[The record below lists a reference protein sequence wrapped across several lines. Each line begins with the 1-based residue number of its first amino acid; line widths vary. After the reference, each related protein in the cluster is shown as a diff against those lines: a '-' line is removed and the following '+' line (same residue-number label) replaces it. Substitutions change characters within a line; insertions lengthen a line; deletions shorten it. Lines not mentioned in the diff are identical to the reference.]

1 MNTLW
6 PTKETGNMPWARLRL
21 PPFSPVAL
29 RVLQLANS
37 ESVQLHEL
45 SELISSD
52 PALSSEVLAIV
63 NSLVYAP
70 RFPINSI
77 LQSIA
82 VIGATRL
89 QGLCLV
95 VGVRAY
101 MGKPAGK
108 PAMQALWRHSL
119 ACAIIAEQLAGAGF
133 IDSDNAFTG
142 GIMHDIGR
150 LALSA
155 VRPTEYNYLL
165 ESYAGSSR
173 GMMDR
178 EREVFGMDHCEVG
191 NRLVTEWNLP
201 EDFRAIVA
209 GHHTP
214 CQECKCWDIATLV
227 GLSCRIADSAGFA
240 AFRSCEPAPFDA
252 LLLELPANERK
263 LFYADVESL
272 VLEITAKIKAIE
284 SI

>member
-1 MNTLW
+1 
-6 PTKETGNMPWARLRL
+6 MPWARLRL
-21 PPFSPVAL
+21 PPFSPIAL

-37 ESVQLHEL
+37 EDVPLQEL

-82 VIGATRL
+82 VMGANRL

-101 MGKPAGK
+101 MGKALGK
-108 PAMQALWRHSL
+108 PAMHSMWRHNL
-119 ACAIIAEQLAGAGF
+119 ACGLIAEQLAGAGF
-133 IDSDNAFTG
+133 IDSDTAFTG
-142 GIMHDIGR
+142 GVMHDIGR
-150 LALSA
+150 LALAA

-173 GMMDR
+173 GMMER

-201 EDFRAIVA
+201 EDFRAIVV

-214 CQECKCWDIATLV
+214 CQSCKCWDISTLV
-227 GLSCRIADSAGFA
+227 NVSCRMADAAGFA
-240 AFRSCEPAPFDA
+240 AFRSCEQTPFDA
-252 LLLELPANERK
+252 LLLEIPASERK
-263 LFYADVESL
+263 VFHPDLESL
-272 VLEITAKIKAIE
+272 RQEVTTKIKAIE